1 MNLDYAIIFS
11 ISSGRAII
19 LEYSV
24 SQLFFGYPS
33 FFYLQTC
40 LIYVIKSRSL
50 IDYLSVVSIYL
61 LVCLFFIYLSILG
74 VLIAAWWWTT
84 CRSTGSTVTTRT
96 TRLSSTT
103 ASWRLSGIRR
113 TQEPG
118 GKTYFRSPGKPLDEK
133 KNVRRI
139 TGVFPTDINRTD
151 YGFCLEISIEYK
163 CTMKDVLRPVNKQ
176 QCVQRLE
183 FKTESKKDQKSDQE
197 ND

>member
-24 SQLFFGYPS
+24 SQLFFGYRS

-139 TGVFPTDINRTD
+139 TGVFPTDINRTIM
-151 YGFCLEISIEYK
+151 GFAWRFQLNTNVQ
-163 CTMKDVLRPVNKQ
+163 CTSAGK
-176 QCVQRLE
+176 
-183 FKTESKKDQKSDQE
+183 
-197 ND
+197 

>member
-11 ISSGRAII
+11 ISSGLAII

-24 SQLFFGYPS
+24 SQLFFGYRS

-163 CTMKDVLRPVNKQ
+163 CTYR
-176 QCVQRLE
+176 
-183 FKTESKKDQKSDQE
+183 
-197 ND
+197 